1 MRNVIYL
8 LIIVV
13 ATFGCS
19 SVQKNNST
27 MTGKQKVLKAM
38 YPIISG
44 LGRFVGPNGT
54 KLTNE
59 KGIKPV
65 TSIYDVKFEG
75 IDGKEQTLAKYKGK
89 KILLVNTASD
99 CGYTGQYESLQKLYD
114 AENGNL
120 VIVGFPAN
128 DFQNQESGNNDAIA
142 SFCKKN
148 YGVTFPLATKGVVIK
163 SKSQQP
169 IYQWLTNKDQN
180 GWNDKQPSWNFSKY
194 LINEEGVLINYFG
207 PSIEP
212 EKTVR

>member
-1 MRNVIYL
+1 MRNVFYVM
-8 LIIVV
+8 IIAC
-13 ATFGCS
+13 ATLGCS
-19 SVQKNNST
+19 SAQKNNST
-27 MTGKQKVLKAM
+27 MTGKQKVLKAL
-38 YPIISG
+38 YPVISG
-44 LGRFVGPNGT
+44 IGKYIGPNGT

-59 KGIKPV
+59 KGIKPIS
-65 TSIYDVKFEG
+65 SIYTIPFEG
-75 IDGKEQTLAKYKGK
+75 IDGSQQTLAQYKGK

-120 VIVGFPAN
+120 VIIGFPAN

-148 YGVTFPLATKGVVIK
+148 YGVTFPLAKKGIVIK
-163 SKSQQP
+163 SPLQQP
-169 IYQWLTNKDQN
+169 IYKWLTDKTQN

-194 LINEEGVLINYFG
+194 LIDEEGVLTNYFG

-212 EKTVR
+212 EKTVK